1 VSGILDLFP
10 RLEVDEF
17 LNRSSCSNE
26 NSTIKEYILDL
37 ILAIGSQCRVSSSLD
52 SRHSRV
58 YFVRGQQ
65 KAMEGMLE
73 DPSITMIWAFLL
85 MAFYLLGA
93 CRRNSAFMYLGVAA
107 RAAHL
112 LGLHET
118 NQYCPL
124 KPAEQQLR

>member
-1 VSGILDLFP
+1 M
-10 RLEVDEF
+10 
-17 LNRSSCSNE
+17 
-26 NSTIKEYILDL
+26 KEYIVDL
-37 ILAIGSQCRVSSSLD
+37 ILAIGSQCRVSSSWD
-52 SRHSRV
+52 SRFSRG

-107 RAAHL
+107 RAAHS

-118 NQYCPL
+118 NQYRPL
-124 KPAEQQLR
+124 NPAEQQLR